1 MKVRIKGNSVRL
13 RLLQS
18 EVSRIAEGKKVEES
32 THFNFKQILTYTLTV
47 SHNINEP
54 KAEFKNGRLRIWLPI
69 EDAKN
74 WAMSNE
80 VAIESYQ
87 EVGNGEKLHILIEK
101 DFKCLSTDIL
111 DDQSDNFPHP
121 QEDKLIC

>member
-18 EVSRIAEGKKVEES
+18 EVNRIAEGKKVEES
-32 THFNFKQILTYTLTV
+32 THFNFKQTLTYTLTV

-69 EDAKN
+69 EMAKN
-74 WAMSNE
+74 WAISNE
-80 VAIESYQ
+80 VGIESFQ
-87 EVGNGEKLHILIEK
+87 EVGNGDKLHILIEK
-101 DFKCLSTDIL
+101 DFKCLSSDIVE
-111 DDQSDNFPHP
+111 DQSDNFPHP
-121 QEDKLIC
+121 QEDNLIC